1 MATQDT
7 LVGEILTVLC
17 QQGAYWA
24 RCTDRATGV
33 NATALLTAL
42 QTQFPASSW
51 TTTLVDTT
59 LAYAIRRGSVT
70 ACADVTP
77 TVYYARRD
85 MVRLNPNNEQY
96 RDVCAGI
103 YDQLTTP
110 NQFSI

>member
-24 RCTDRATGV
+24 RCTERVTGV
-33 NATALLTAL
+33 NATTLLSSL
-42 QTQFPASSW
+42 QAQFPSSSW
-51 TTTLVDTT
+51 TTTLLDTT
-59 LAYAIRRGSVT
+59 LEYAIRRGSVM

-85 MVRLNPNNEQY
+85 MVRINPNNEQY

-103 YDQLTTP
+103 YAQLTTP